1 MVGNKDYPVGED
13 LFPREFIINIPPP
26 SNYIGPEKFFGIV
39 DENAIYDQ
47 QETLEDDS
55 RSDNS
60 IMHLYEPV
68 KDYQPVEYFDNKDIA
83 ETVRENNLN
92 FIPDKHQKDDAKPR
106 ELPESL
112 RKAMKCFIL
121 ACAARRDKRTD

>member
-1 MVGNKDYPVGED
+1 
-13 LFPREFIINIPPP
+13 
-26 SNYIGPEKFFGIV
+26 
-39 DENAIYDQ
+39 
-47 QETLEDDS
+47 
-55 RSDNS
+55 
-60 IMHLYEPV
+60 MHLYEPV

-121 ACAARRDKRTD
+121 ACAARRVRGQINVHNSMLVHVTRFITWQNHIALLIIDELDRYRNRIEFGSPDFLDDLK